1 MSLDHLRGVDLN
13 LLKTFQAIYE
23 EQNITKAAEQLNLT
37 QSAVSHALNRMR
49 AHFKDDLFVR
59 TPDGML
65 PTSIAENIA
74 VKVKQLLV
82 QADILFTQDT
92 AFTPSTSTRKFV
104 IGVPEYVS
112 FYVLQALLTRIQKEA
127 PKTKV
132 IVTTINY
139 MNGHSEVSNEHVD
152 LAIGHFPP
160 TPKFISSEEL
170 YHEDF
175 VVAARQDHP
184 VFKDGKVS
192 LEDYLAY
199 QHIHFSLVGK
209 DAGQIDQFLRKT
221 GHSRTVQTTVSNY
234 TLGLSLLS
242 NTDLLYS
249 GPRHITEG
257 MADTFHLKISEL
269 PFKSP
274 DITVTQLWHKRY
286 DTDKAHMWLRHLVHD
301 ICNEKKKRPSP
312 KKKAS

>member
-23 EQNITKAAEQLNLT
+23 EKNITKAAEQLNLT

-65 PTSIAENIA
+65 PTSIAENISI
-74 VKVKQLLV
+74 KVKQLLV

-92 AFTPSTSTRKFV
+92 AFLPSTSTRKFV

-112 FYVLQALLTRIQKEA
+112 FYVLQALLTRVQKEA
-127 PKTKV
+127 PRTKV
-132 IVTTINY
+132 IVTAINY
-139 MNGHSEVSNEHVD
+139 NNGHSEVSNENVD

-160 TPKFISSEEL
+160 APKFISADEL

-175 VVAARQDHP
+175 VLAARKDHP
-184 VFKDGKVS
+184 IFQKNNIS
-192 LEDYLAY
+192 IEDYMEC
-199 QHIHFSLVGK
+199 QHIHFSLAGK
-209 DAGQIDQFLRKT
+209 DTGQIDQTLRKL
-221 GHSRTVQTTVSNY
+221 GYSRSVQMTVSNY
-234 TLGLSLLS
+234 TLGLSILKNS
-242 NTDLLYS
+242 DLMYS

-257 MADTFHLKISEL
+257 MAQTFGLEIREL
-269 PFKSP
+269 PFESP
-274 DITVTQLWHKRY
+274 DIVVSQLWHKRY
-286 DTDKAHMWLRHLVHD
+286 DADKAHMWMRELVHS
-301 ICNEKKKRPSP
+301 ICDDNNKRLKP
-312 KKKAS
+312 KKAIG

>member
-74 VKVKQLLV
+74 IKVKQLLV

-92 AFTPSTSTRKFV
+92 AFTASTSTRKFV

-112 FYVLQALLTRIQKEA
+112 FYVLQALLTRVQKEA

-139 MNGHSEVSNEHVD
+139 MNGHSEVSNENVD

-160 TPKFISSEEL
+160 APKFISSDEL

-175 VVAARQDHP
+175 VLAARKDHP
-184 VFKDGKVS
+184 IFKNKEITI
-192 LEDYLAY
+192 EDYLSH

-209 DAGQIDQFLRKT
+209 DTGQIDQTLRKL
-221 GHSRTVQTTVSNY
+221 GHTRNVQTTVSNY
-234 TLGLSLLS
+234 TLGLSLLK

-257 MADTFHLKISEL
+257 MADTFDLKIREL
-269 PFKSP
+269 PFESP
-274 DITVTQLWHKRY
+274 DVVVTQLWHKRY
-286 DTDKAHMWLRHLVHD
+286 DADKAHTWLRDLVHD
-301 ICNEKKKRPSP
+301 ICDEKNKRREP
-312 KKKAS
+312 KKKTG

>member
-74 VKVKQLLV
+74 IKVKQLLL

-92 AFTPSTSTRKFV
+92 AFTPETSTRKFV

-112 FYVLQALLTRIQKEA
+112 FYVLQSLLTRIQKEA
-127 PKTKV
+127 PRMRIAV
-132 IVTTINY
+132 NAINY
-139 MNGHSEVSNEHVD
+139 LNGHSEVSNEVVD

-160 TPKFISSEEL
+160 APRFISSDEL

-175 VVAARQDHP
+175 VLAARKGHPIFDNKDISLQDY
-184 VFKDGKVS
+184 VNYS
-192 LEDYLAY
+192 
-199 QHIHFSLVGK
+199 HIHFSLAGK
-209 DAGQIDQFLRKT
+209 DANQIDQALRKL
-221 GHSRTVQTTVSNY
+221 GHSRNVQITIANY
-234 TLGLSLLS
+234 MLGLSVLKNS
-242 NTDLLYS
+242 DLIYS

-257 MADTFHLKISEL
+257 MAKKFDLDTACL
-269 PFKSP
+269 PYESP

-286 DTDKAHMWLRHLVHD
+286 DADKAHMWMRDLVHD
-301 ICNEKKKRPSP
+301 ICVEKNKRRDP
-312 KKKAS
+312 KAKAS